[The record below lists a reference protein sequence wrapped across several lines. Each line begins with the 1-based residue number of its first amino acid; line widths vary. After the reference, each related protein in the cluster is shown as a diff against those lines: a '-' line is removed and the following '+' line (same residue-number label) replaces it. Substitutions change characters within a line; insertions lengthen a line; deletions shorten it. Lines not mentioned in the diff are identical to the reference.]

1 MDSLSNLPINVVDIA
16 VLAILLISAV
26 LAYAR
31 GFVHE
36 VLSVGGWIGAIFATF
51 YGFPYAKP
59 LARKYIS
66 LDLAADLT
74 AGVVIFIVTLVFL
87 SLLTRAI
94 ANRVQ
99 ASALNVLDRSLGFLF
114 GLARGAVLVCVA
126 YIGLELLIPEEQHP
140 PVVREART
148 LTLIKPGAA
157 LLKSLVPNHISVP
170 GVQPSSGDG
179 QSGGAGSDIDV
190 QKLLAPTP
198 KQDQTPATDGYDTEQ
213 RKSLD
218 RLIDGTGSNR

>member
-1 MDSLSNLPINVVDIA
+1 MESLGNLPINVVDIG
-16 VLAILLISAV
+16 VLLVLLISAI

-74 AGVVIFIVTLVFL
+74 AGVAIFIVTLVFL

-140 PVVREART
+140 PVVRDART
-148 LTLIKPGAA
+148 MPLIKPGAA
-157 LLKSLVPNHISVP
+157 LLKSLVPDHINVP
-170 GVQPSSGDG
+170 GSGSSSDG
-179 QSGGAGSDIDV
+179 GQTGGAGADIDV
-190 QKLLAPTP
+190 QKLLAPVP
-198 KQDQTPATDGYDTEQ
+198 KQDQTPASDGYDSEQ
-213 RKSLD
+213 RNSLD
-218 RLIDGTGSNR
+218 RLIDGAGSNR